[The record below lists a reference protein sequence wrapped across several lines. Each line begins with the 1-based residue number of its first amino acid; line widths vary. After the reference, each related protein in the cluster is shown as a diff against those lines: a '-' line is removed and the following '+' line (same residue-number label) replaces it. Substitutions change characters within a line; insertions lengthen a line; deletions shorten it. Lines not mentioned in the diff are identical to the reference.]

1 MADDPNRLSDAIAGL
16 HELPRS
22 VQPDPGLEDRVVTAL
37 RSNNLLGNRSR
48 TPRHWRT
55 AAAAA
60 ALFVIGLAAGYW
72 SGTNAAPA
80 VAVPSGPVFA
90 LLLYGEASIEGGATE
105 AQLVEEYGR
114 WAIAIREAGH
124 YITGERLNETT
135 QTIGA
140 PLPEGAPV
148 RGFFLVSAANLEQA
162 LALARSCP
170 HVRRGGQIIVRPV
183 DPT

>member
-1 MADDPNRLSDAIAGL
+1 MADDPNRLSDAIPGL

-22 VQPDPGLEDRVVTAL
+22 IQPDPALEDHVVTAL
-37 RSNNLLGNRSR
+37 RANNLLGERH
-48 TPRHWRT
+48 PAQRHWRA

-60 ALFVIGLAAGYW
+60 ALFVAGLAAGYW

-80 VAVPSGPVFA
+80 AAPSGPVFA
-90 LLLYGEASIEGGATE
+90 LLLYGEPSIEGGATE
-105 AQLVEEYGR
+105 MQLVEEYGR

-124 YITGERLNETT
+124 YITGERLNEATR
-135 QTIGA
+135 TIGA

>member
-1 MADDPNRLSDAIAGL
+1 MADDPNRLSDAIPGL

-22 VQPDPGLEDRVVTAL
+22 IQPDPALEDRVVAAL
-37 RSNNLLGNRSR
+37 RANNLLGKRDPAR
-48 TPRHWRT
+48 RHWR

-60 ALFVIGLAAGYW
+60 ALFVVGLAAGYW

-80 VAVPSGPVFA
+80 VAAPSGPVFA
-90 LLLYGEASIEGGATE
+90 LLLYGEPSIEGGATE

-135 QTIGA
+135 RTIGA
-140 PLPEGAPV
+140 PLPESAPV

-170 HVRRGGQIIVRPV
+170 HARRGGQIIVRPV